1 MTRPPLFSQRTLII
15 SFEGWNDAGE
25 AASAAVKHLVEL
37 SDAEPVV
44 SIDPEDYCEFHY
56 ARPNVYFDEAGIRQ
70 IRWPA
75 TELLVPSEE
84 AIAENPQWENLS
96 FLLGIEP
103 AYRWRSF
110 AAEVVEIIEDRN
122 IEAVIFVGAM
132 LADVPH
138 TRPIVVTASS
148 QSEQVRNE
156 VGVEK
161 SDYEGPVGILTV
173 IAQQLE
179 TMGIPCVSVWAQVP
193 HYVHNPP
200 SPKVTLA
207 ILLELEKLTKFSFD
221 HGDLAT
227 EAFEWER
234 GIDEIAETDEEMGG
248 YISQLEKEHAEKEAK
263 QAQIKQTEG
272 SGDVL
277 AEEFEKFLA
286 ENAQKPEDDN

>member
-1 MTRPPLFSQRTLII
+1 MTRQPLFSKRTLIVA
-15 SFEGWNDAGE
+15 FEGWNDAGE
-25 AASAAVKHLVEL
+25 AASAAVKHLVTL
-37 SDAEPVV
+37 TAAEAVV
-44 SIDPEDYCEFHY
+44 SIDSEEYCEFHY
-56 ARPNVYFDEAGIRQ
+56 ARPQVFFDEDGERQ
-70 IRWPA
+70 IRWPS
-75 TELLVPSEE
+75 TEMLVVSDEV
-84 AIAENPQWENLS
+84 AAEHPEWANLN

-110 AAEVVEIIEDRN
+110 AAEVIEIIEDRN
-122 IEAVIFVGAM
+122 IQAVIFVGAM

-148 QSEQVRNE
+148 QSEEVRSE
-156 VGVEK
+156 LGVEK

-179 TMGIPCVSVWAQVP
+179 TMGVPCVSVWAQVP

-207 ILLELEKLTKFSFD
+207 ILAQLERLTNLQFD
-221 HGDLAT
+221 HADLAT

-234 GIDEIAETDEEMGG
+234 GIDEVAEADEEMGG
-248 YISQLEKEHAEKEAK
+248 YITQLEKEHEEKEAK
-263 QAQIKQTEG
+263 QIQIKQTEG

-286 ENAQKPEDDN
+286 ENAKGDEEN